1 MSTPAI
7 EIKGFTKAYRSGFM
21 RRKVHAVHNL
31 DITIE
36 RESIVAFVGPNGAGK
51 TTTIHTLLG
60 FLKPDQGSVFVLGQP
75 AEDRATR
82 GLIGYQSEIFHTYK
96 FHTAWQALQ
105 FYGTLAGVP
114 EPRLRKAI
122 PELLVRLGLTEAMH
136 RRVGTFSKGMTQRLG
151 LAQALLH
158 EPELLILDEPTSGLD
173 PEGRKLVADIIIEER
188 AKGRTIFLSSH
199 ILSDVER
206 VCDRVFMI
214 RKGELVYS
222 QAIAKT
228 PAASDHWEVEVQGW
242 NPDAASL
249 LNGCEYEL
257 VSVAQDSAILRC
269 HAGAKRGLLKTLV
282 ATPLDIAAVRRTRT
296 KSLED
301 LYMEYVGGPNS
312 A

>member
-1 MSTPAI
+1 MTTPAI

-21 RRKVHAVHNL
+21 RRKVDAVRNL
-31 DITIE
+31 DLTIE

-60 FLKPDQGSVFVLGQP
+60 FLKPDEGSVFVLGQP

-96 FHTAWQALQ
+96 FHTAWRALQ
-105 FYGTLAGVP
+105 FYGTLAGMP
-114 EPRLRKAI
+114 APKLQKTI
-122 PELLVRLGLTEAMH
+122 PELLIRLGLKDVMH

-206 VCDRVFMI
+206 VCDRVLMI

-228 PAASDHWEVEVQGW
+228 PAASDYWEVEVRGW
-242 NPDAASL
+242 SPDAVSL
-249 LNGCEYEL
+249 LTDCEYEIASL
-257 VSVAQDSAILRC
+257 SEDRALLRC
-269 HAGAKRGLLKTLV
+269 HITGKRGLLKSLV
-282 ATPLDIAAVRRTRT
+282 ATPLDVAAVRPTKT

>member
-1 MSTPAI
+1 MNSPAI
-7 EIKGFTKAYRSGFM
+7 EIQDLTKAYRSGFM
-21 RRKVHAVHNL
+21 RRRIYAVRNL
-31 DITIE
+31 DLTIE
-36 RESIVAFVGPNGAGK
+36 RGSIVAFVGPNGAGK

-60 FLKPDQGSVFVLGQP
+60 FLKPDQGSVSVLGSP

-96 FHTAWQALQ
+96 FHTASQALQ
-105 FYGTLAGVP
+105 FYGTLSGMP

-122 PELLVRLGLTEAMH
+122 PELLVRLGLKDAMH
-136 RRVGTFSKGMTQRLG
+136 RRVGAFSKGMTQRLG

-173 PEGRKLVADIIIEER
+173 PEGRKLVADIILQEK
-188 AKGRTIFLSSH
+188 AQGRTVFLSSH

-214 RKGELVYS
+214 RKGQIVHS
-222 QAIAKT
+222 QTISKT
-228 PAASDHWEVEVQGW
+228 PSGSDDWEVEVQGW
-242 NPDAASL
+242 SSDASEL
-249 LNGCEYEL
+249 LDNCEYEL
-257 VSVAQDSAILRC
+257 VSVTEDRALLRC
-269 HAGAKRGLLKTLV
+269 SAGAKRGLLQRLV
-282 ATPLDIAAVRRTRT
+282 MAPLDIAAIRPAKT